1 MRKIMK
7 FNENFRD
14 DVKSQV
20 ISNISIPEEYK
31 VYIDDV
37 KNDMINF
44 LDNLS
49 DEEMETVAKIQKLRS
64 GEMNF
69 SEFNEEDI
77 KTLNKV
83 QLEVIDIIGSY
94 TKNN

>member
-1 MRKIMK
+1 MKHIMR

-20 ISNISIPEEYK
+20 VSNISIPEEYK
-31 VYIDDV
+31 MYIDDV
-37 KNDMINF
+37 KKDIIDF

-49 DEEMETVAKIQKLRS
+49 DTEMETVSKIQMLRS
-64 GEMNF
+64 GEISF
-69 SEFNEEDI
+69 DEFNNEDI

-83 QLEVIDIIGSY
+83 QLKVIDIIGSY
-94 TKNN
+94 TEK

>member
-69 SEFNEEDI
+69 SEFSQEDI

-83 QLEVIDIIGSY
+83 QLGVIDIIGSY
-94 TKNN
+94 QK

>member
-1 MRKIMK
+1 
-7 FNENFRD
+7 
-14 DVKSQV
+14 
-20 ISNISIPEEYK
+20 
-31 VYIDDV
+31 
-37 KNDMINF
+37 MINF

-49 DEEMETVAKIQKLRS
+49 DEEIETVTKIQKLRS

>member
-69 SEFNEEDI
+69 SEFSQEDI

-83 QLEVIDIIGSY
+83 QLGVIDIIGSY
-94 TKNN
+94 KK

>member
-1 MRKIMK
+1 MKHVMK

-14 DVKSQV
+14 DIKNQV

-49 DEEMETVAKIQKLRS
+49 DEEMETVSKIQKVRL

-69 SEFNEEDI
+69 NDLNEEDI

-83 QLEVIDIIGSY
+83 QLGVIDIIGSY
-94 TKNN
+94 TTK